1 MATVYLPVEPIE
13 GMDSAE
19 RAEALDAEVWRLRRP
34 LSLQSPQ
41 DITKYYYPRITHPDT
56 GQVAIV
62 GDTTEEVYINPAV
75 DLTDM
80 LALLPEVPQEEK
92 DGLVMFVDAN
102 KGGSIPFGQLIP
114 STSTQLTQEEAE
126 ALGLVSRQT
135 RVRPIRSDQWPA
147 VAVRRKSMGTVLM
160 LTIPASWGDLR
171 TKSEMNHPLAGDMV
185 STPPSAVG

>member
-19 RAEALDAEVWRLRRP
+19 RAEALDAQVWCLRRP
-34 LSLQSPQ
+34 QSLQSPQ

-75 DLTDM
+75 DLTEM

-102 KGGSIPFGQLIP
+102 KGGSVPFGQLIP
-114 STSTQLTQEEAE
+114 STSTQLTQVEAE
-126 ALGLVSRQT
+126 ALGWLPD
-135 RVRPIRSDQWPA
+135 PIEP
-147 VAVRRKSMGTVLM
+147 
-160 LTIPASWGDLR
+160 
-171 TKSEMNHPLAGDMV
+171 
-185 STPPSAVG
+185 